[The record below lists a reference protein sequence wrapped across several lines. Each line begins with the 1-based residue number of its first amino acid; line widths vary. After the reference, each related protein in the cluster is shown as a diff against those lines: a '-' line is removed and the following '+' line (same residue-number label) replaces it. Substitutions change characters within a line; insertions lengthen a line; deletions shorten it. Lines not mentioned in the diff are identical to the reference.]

1 LQVKTLDAAST
12 DATLTGDTTMQTLT
26 LSTTTLDEH
35 AVAAAML
42 VNFVRAGVTFR
53 AEKTRDG
60 CELIITFLGGF

>member
-1 LQVKTLDAAST
+1 
-12 DATLTGDTTMQTLT
+12 MQKLT

-35 AVAAAML
+35 AIAAAML
-42 VNFVRAGVTFR
+42 VHFVRAGVTFR